1 MDAAFIWLLVGV
13 TAALLIAV
21 LGAVCT
27 ATYFLNKA
35 VDRK

>member
-1 MDAAFIWLLVGV
+1 MEPLFIWQLVGV
-13 TAALLIAV
+13 TGALLIVV
-21 LGAVCT
+21 LGGVCT

>member
-1 MDAAFIWLLVGV
+1 MEPIFIWQLVGV
-13 TAALLIAV
+13 TVALLIVV
-21 LGAVCT
+21 LGTVCT